1 MQSQTIKSAK
11 GIDQALN
18 IANTN
23 KLSFFLVVSLAISF
37 RRWGKDNMV
46 GAEVRD

>member
-23 KLSFFLVVSLAISF
+23 KLSFFFGRIISYKF
-37 RRWGKDNMV
+37 
-46 GAEVRD
+46 